1 MARLLGLA
9 LIFALVIGAFAI
21 RQQSVGCK
29 GKLLCGT
36 KPASG
41 VRVALWDE
49 DDGPDPDD
57 KLAEGHTDSQGMFEL
72 KGSTHELT
80 PIDPVCKVYHD
91 CDDGIKPGKRKIK
104 FKIPNSYI
112 TDGNSNPAKIYDIG
126 TINLETK
133 YPGEERD
140 LF

>member
-1 MARLLGLA
+1 LELVLLSS
-9 LIFALVIGAFAI
+9 LVFSAFAVL
-21 RQQSVGCK
+21 QQSVGCK
-29 GKLLCGT
+29 GKLLCGA

-49 DDGPDPDD
+49 DSGPDPDD
-57 KLAEGHTDSQGMFEL
+57 KLSESHTDSQGMFEL
-72 KGSTHELT
+72 KGTTHELT
-80 PIDPVCKVYHD
+80 TIDPVCKVYHD

-104 FKIPNSYI
+104 FKIPDSYV
-112 TDGNSNPAKIYDIG
+112 TRGETPERIYDIG

-133 YPGEERD
+133 FPNEERE

>member
-1 MARLLGLA
+1 MTRFLLTSLLVFCLATSTLA
-9 LIFALVIGAFAI
+9 LLE
-21 RQQSVGCK
+21 QSVGCK
-29 GKLLCGT
+29 GKLLCGQ
-36 KPASG
+36 KPAVG

-57 KLAEGHTDSQGMFEL
+57 KLAEGHTDSQGQFEL

-80 PIDPVCKVYHD
+80 PIDPVCKIYHD
-91 CDDGIKPGKRKIK
+91 CDDGIKPGQRKIK
-104 FKIPNSYI
+104 FKIPSQYVYRSS
-112 TDGNSNPAKIYDIG
+112 TPSRIYDMG
-126 TINLETK
+126 VVNLETK